1 MSEVIKEYTLS
12 GKIKRPFYSLVATWV
27 KESWKAMDIDM
38 IRHSFKCCRISND
51 MNGLE
56 DTLIFN
62 FDRLNK
68 DNLERDIIH
77 DNDNSNDENSDSEE
91 SELDNNYYQENEE
104 QHIIHD

>member
-1 MSEVIKEYTLS
+1 
-12 GKIKRPFYSLVATWV
+12 
-27 KESWKAMDIDM
+27 MDIDM
-38 IRHSFKCCRISND
+38 IRRSFKCCGISND

-68 DNLERDIIH
+68 DNLERDVIH
-77 DNDNSNDENSDSEE
+77 DNEISDSDIDNSNDENSDGEE

-104 QHIIHD
+104 